1 MTAVSSVWES
11 ESWDVASSTT
21 ESRSRVRSSSRRSS
35 SVRSQRPHRLR
46 GPSGKGGEPRELG
59 VAGNRPRGKEQLQD
73 AQRRL
78 AERQADDRRA
88 FEPVDPGRAG
98 DEDRVGEGLGVVLID
113 GPGGRERRD
122 PLADGS
128 PEEGGRRAGRV
139 RGEPGDPICPSGLV
153 PAGGECLGRQH
164 QCGRGKRSTGSVHL
178 GAKDE
183 RHLRRGDARCLSLA
197 QPEGAA
203 SSEELERGGDAAVD
217 ADGHDERGLGSG
229 ARGKA
234 TQRRRQLG
242 DVVDLALGQ
251 PRGDPRPF
259 HLGRERRT
267 AGYSACD
274 EPVVGEDA
282 DDCEICPGRGTR
294 GLDDR
299 VQRVGRI
306 RAGEPVRA
314 CGKRCQC
321 GRASVRR
328 RGETPLFG

>member
-1 MTAVSSVWES
+1 M
-11 ESWDVASSTT
+11 
-21 ESRSRVRSSSRRSS
+21 RSSARSACAARAAKEVS
-35 SVRSQRPHRLR
+35 PV
-46 GPSGKGGEPRELG
+46 ELG
-59 VAGNRPRGKEQLQD
+59 VARNRPRGKEQLQD

-98 DEDRVGEGLGVVLID
+98 AEDRVGEGLGGVLVN
-113 GPGGRERRD
+113 GSRGRERRD

-128 PEEGGRRAGRV
+128 PEKGGRRAGRI

-153 PAGGECLGRQH
+153 PAGGERLGRQH
-164 QCGRGKRSTGSVHL
+164 QRGRGKGSTGSVHL
-178 GAKDE
+178 GTKDE
-183 RHLRRGDARCLSLA
+183 RDLRRGDARCLSLA
-197 QPEGAA
+197 QPEGAPRP
-203 SSEELERGGDAAVD
+203 EELERGGDAAVD
-217 ADGHDERGLGSG
+217 ADGHDERGLGAG

-259 HLGRERRT
+259 DLGRERRT

-274 EPVVGEDA
+274 EPVVGGDA
-282 DDCEICPGRGTR
+282 DDCEIGPGRGAR

-299 VQRVGRI
+299 VQRVSRI